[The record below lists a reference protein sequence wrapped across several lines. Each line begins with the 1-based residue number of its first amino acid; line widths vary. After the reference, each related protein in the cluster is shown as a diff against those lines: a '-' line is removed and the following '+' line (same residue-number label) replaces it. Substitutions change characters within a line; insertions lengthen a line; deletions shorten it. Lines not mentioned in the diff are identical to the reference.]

1 MGGRSSGTAGKPRI
15 SPLLFTSDEVNLG
28 GALVCFTLDYVSRI
42 TIAVHHLYCLCNR
55 GDSVRAALTH
65 SLRGSI
71 PAGFAL
77 VLGEMGRL
85 RSLDSL
91 PASQSVP
98 QELGFLSCSD
108 TRAQEHPSGVSA
120 GPPGPKDI
128 PQEPGFLSCRATRA
142 QEHPSRAWMP
152 FLSVTRA
159 QGHPSGVWI
168 LFLQG
173 CQGSQT
179 SLRSL
184 DSIPKYHQDPRASLR
199 SLDSLSE

>member
-1 MGGRSSGTAGKPRI
+1 MFYTGLCFQDNNWSA
-15 SPLLFTSDEVNLG
+15 SPQ
-28 GALVCFTLDYVSRI
+28 
-42 TIAVHHLYCLCNR
+42 CLCNR

-98 QELGFLSCSD
+98 QELGFLSC
-108 TRAQEHPSGVSA
+108 
-120 GPPGPKDI
+120 
-128 PQEPGFLSCRATRA
+128 RATRA

-173 CQGSQT
+173 RQGSQT